1 MRRRDLMALLA
12 GAATAS
18 TSITFAEQPTLP
30 VIGFLGP
37 GSPNTGGATA
47 NLAKFRQGL
56 SEAGYVEGQNVAF
69 EFRWAEAQNNRLP
82 ALAADL
88 VDRNV
93 DVIVTGSMPAIQA
106 AMKATSTIPIV
117 FVAGVDPVA
126 AGLVS
131 DLAHPDRNLTGFSV
145 FGPRT
150 NAKRLEILSAFVPNA
165 RVIGYMTNPTNPAA
179 PKTAQEIGGN
189 AYEMALANGMQ
200 LHLLFASTA
209 SEIDAVFLALAE
221 LKADGLIISV
231 DPIWN
236 HHRSQIVALAAQYR
250 IPTIYYLRHYAEVG
264 GLASYGRRDEEEL
277 RAAGFYAG
285 RILAG
290 AKPADLPI
298 QMPTRYELVI
308 NRKAANALGLAVPLT
323 LETQADE
330 IIE

>member
-37 GSPNTGGATA
+37 GSPNTGGTTA

-145 FGPRT
+145 FGPPDECQAPGDPVGVCPER
-150 NAKRLEILSAFVPNA
+150 ASDRL
-165 RVIGYMTNPTNPAA
+165 Y
-179 PKTAQEIGGN
+179 
-189 AYEMALANGMQ
+189 
-200 LHLLFASTA
+200 
-209 SEIDAVFLALAE
+209 
-221 LKADGLIISV
+221 
-231 DPIWN
+231 
-236 HHRSQIVALAAQYR
+236 
-250 IPTIYYLRHYAEVG
+250 
-264 GLASYGRRDEEEL
+264 DEPDQP
-277 RAAGFYAG
+277 GSS
-285 RILAG
+285 
-290 AKPADLPI
+290 
-298 QMPTRYELVI
+298 
-308 NRKAANALGLAVPLT
+308 
-323 LETQADE
+323 
-330 IIE
+330 